1 MKIQVLIAAL
11 NQDKKILKKLNIQTD
26 AILSNQCDE
35 NNIEEFKYG
44 KNNIVC
50 LNFKER
56 GVGLNRNNALMRAN
70 ADVVLFA
77 DDDISYVDGYDAI
90 VEKEFEKHPDA
101 DMIIFNVINKDER
114 KRYEIKSSKRVHKF
128 NCLRYGAV
136 RIAVKLESIKKNNI
150 YFNLLFGG
158 GTKYGSG
165 EDSIFIYDC
174 VKSGM
179 KIYTSPEVILT
190 IPKTDSTWFDGYNE
204 KYFYDKGALL
214 TRIFGRFNLIRM
226 YVFLLKNK
234 KNVDNSSIDFKIA
247 YKYMKNGRNEFLNEK
262 G

>member
-11 NQDKKILKKLNIQTD
+11 NQEKDIVKKLNIQTD
-26 AILSNQCDE
+26 AIISNQCDE
-35 NNIEEFKYG
+35 NKVEEFKYK
-44 KNNIVC
+44 KNNILC

-77 DDDISYVDGYDAI
+77 DDDICYVDGYEDI
-90 VEKEFEKHPDA
+90 IEKEFKKHPNA
-101 DMIIFNVINKDER
+101 DMIVFNVINKDER

-136 RIAVKLESIKKNNI
+136 RIAVKLESIKKKNI

-158 GTKYGSG
+158 GAKYGSG

-174 VKSGM
+174 IKSGM
-179 KIYTSPEVILT
+179 KVYTSPEVILT
-190 IPKTDSTWFDGYNE
+190 IPKSDSTWFEGYNE
-204 KYFYDKGALL
+204 KYFYDKGALMA
-214 TRIFGRFNLIRM
+214 RIFGRKANIIIP
-226 YVFLLKNK
+226 VFLLKNRKTIK
-234 KNVDNSSIDFKIA
+234 KIKSKTAYELMRKGCREFK
-247 YKYMKNGRNEFLNEK
+247 R
-262 G
+262 